1 MHRKNHILTIL
12 TLACLFQG
20 CALGQKDN
28 RILLNALDK
37 GVADTPISRSAWS
50 RTAAAP
56 LAIPVGVAA
65 VVVDLVLITPAR
77 ALTPAW
83 QDTSAF
89 LWENPLGSDFR
100 QMALLLPKIAATP
113 VLFGSDWAVRSL
125 FGFTRKKG
133 RG

>member
-12 TLACLFQG
+12 ALACLFQG

-65 VVVDLVLITPAR
+65 GLVDLVLITPAR
-77 ALTPAW
+77 TLTPAW

-89 LWENPLGSDFR
+89 LWENPSGLGFPADGAASLQNRDNAGSLWFR
-100 QMALLLPKIAATP
+100 LGRSVALR
-113 VLFGSDWAVRSL
+113 VH
-125 FGFTRKKG
+125 RKKG
-133 RG
+133 WG